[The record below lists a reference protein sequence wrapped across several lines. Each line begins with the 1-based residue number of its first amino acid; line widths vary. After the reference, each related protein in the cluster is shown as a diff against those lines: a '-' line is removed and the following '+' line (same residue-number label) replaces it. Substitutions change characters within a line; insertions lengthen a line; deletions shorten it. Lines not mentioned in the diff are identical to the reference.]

1 MKKIFFSLLFTGLLF
16 NSLAN
21 RSMLSD
27 NALKSVV
34 KQQIPRRAEVLFLG
48 NTSTHHNSTKYA
60 PWLSIPLFKA
70 GINITYTVDT
80 NDLNAENLSKYDGLI
95 IYANYNTISPAK
107 EKALKDF
114 VEGGK
119 GLIPLHSASACF
131 TNSAWY
137 TQTVG
142 AQFKS
147 HKTGDFTAK
156 NVNTTHPVMKGISE
170 FETWD
175 ETYVHSNINPDM
187 TILQERVDGATR
199 EPWTWVRNQGKGR
212 VFYTAYGHNDSTWT
226 KPGFLKLVENGVLWA
241 IGDKVKEQVAQ
252 LNIPVATYED
262 AVIPNYEKRN
272 PAPKFQLAFTP
283 EQSMK
288 LMQVP
293 VDFEVKLFAAEP
305 DIINPIAMTWDEKG
319 RLWVIETVD
328 YPNTISKDDGIG
340 DDRIKICEDTDGDG
354 KADKFT
360 IFADNLN
367 IPTSIVFVNGG
378 VIVSQA
384 PNFIFLKDTNGD
396 DKADIRE
403 NIINGWGKRDTH
415 AGPSNLKYGFDNK
428 IWGVLGYSGF
438 DGIVG
443 NKTMKFKQGV
453 YRFTPDGKNL
463 EYLASTSNNTWGLGF
478 SEENDVFISTA
489 NNTHSAYYS
498 MSNQYMKRT
507 LDGLSVQQVK
517 KIDGHYEMHSMT
529 PNLRQVDVF
538 GGFTAAAGHNLY
550 TARNFP
556 KSYWNRTAFVCEPT
570 GRVVHNAMLEREGS
584 GFIEKDGWNLLASSD
599 EWVAPVQAEVGP
611 DGAVWIA
618 DWYDFIIQH
627 NPTPSTERG
636 GYQAK
641 NGDGNAYINPLRDTN
656 RGRIYRI
663 IYKQAKPYVPIKLS
677 KNDAKGLLAALENDN
692 MFWRLTAQRLL
703 VESKNQTILPGL
715 YKIIGNQKVDEIALN
730 SPAVHAL
737 WTMNGLGVLNGSN
750 KEALQAATKALSHP
764 AAGVRKAAVEVLPK
778 TLQTLEAIQ
787 KSGLLNDPDLRT
799 RMAIMLVISD
809 MPASDEMGRL
819 LYQAT
824 LKPENGKD
832 VLLEQALF
840 TAILT
845 HQKGFL
851 NAYPKS
857 SKLVGIELKDMNL
870 SQRIFKSIDDFLTIN
885 KPVETSAAII
895 KTTQP
900 AVKTAPVAKI
910 VIKVV
915 KNVMKYDKT
924 LISVKAG
931 KKVIISFENP
941 DFMQHNLIIIMPGTL
956 QKVGEAADALARN
969 PKAGQMDYVPQMQE
983 VLYSTKLLNPG
994 ESFTLQFTAPTK
1006 PGDYPFLC
1014 TFPGH
1019 WRIMNGI
1026 MRVIK

>member
-1 MKKIFFSLLFTGLLF
+1 
-16 NSLAN
+16 
-21 RSMLSD
+21 
-27 NALKSVV
+27 
-34 KQQIPRRAEVLFLG
+34 
-48 NTSTHHNSTKYA
+48 
-60 PWLSIPLFKA
+60 
-70 GINITYTVDT
+70 
-80 NDLNAENLSKYDGLI
+80 
-95 IYANYNTISPAK
+95 
-107 EKALKDF
+107 
-114 VEGGK
+114 
-119 GLIPLHSASACF
+119 
-131 TNSAWY
+131 
-137 TQTVG
+137 
-142 AQFKS
+142 
-147 HKTGDFTAK
+147 
-156 NVNTTHPVMKGISE
+156 
-170 FETWD
+170 
-175 ETYVHSNINPDM
+175 
-187 TILQERVDGATR
+187 
-199 EPWTWVRNQGKGR
+199 
-212 VFYTAYGHNDSTWT
+212 
-226 KPGFLKLVENGVLWA
+226 
-241 IGDKVKEQVAQ
+241 
-252 LNIPVATYED
+252 
-262 AVIPNYEKRN
+262 
-272 PAPKFQLAFTP
+272 
-283 EQSMK
+283 
-288 LMQVP
+288 
-293 VDFEVKLFAAEP
+293 
-305 DIINPIAMTWDEKG
+305 
-319 RLWVIETVD
+319 
-328 YPNTISKDDGIG
+328 
-340 DDRIKICEDTDGDG
+340 
-354 KADKFT
+354 
-360 IFADNLN
+360 
-367 IPTSIVFVNGG
+367 
-378 VIVSQA
+378 
-384 PNFIFLKDTNGD
+384 
-396 DKADIRE
+396 
-403 NIINGWGKRDTH
+403 
-415 AGPSNLKYGFDNK
+415 
-428 IWGVLGYSGF
+428 
-438 DGIVG
+438 
-443 NKTMKFKQGV
+443 
-453 YRFTPDGKNL
+453 
-463 EYLASTSNNTWGLGF
+463 
-478 SEENDVFISTA
+478 
-489 NNTHSAYYS
+489 
-498 MSNQYMKRT
+498 MKRT

-663 IYKQAKPYVPIKLS
+663 IYKQAKPYAPIKLS

-787 KSGLLNDPDLRT
+787 KSGLLNDSDLRT
-799 RMAIMLVISD
+799 RMATMLVISD